1 MSARSKLNRDPAF
14 IRDLMALGRAQADE
28 FLTAVAFERAWK
40 ERDSDAVLSF
50 FADDVELM
58 STEPFPEAGPARGID
73 HVSAFV
79 DEHLSTA
86 TIDLTRKQVAQ
97 DRITWT
103 MKTASRPSGTRERGR
118 AEITLTAGRITS
130 LTLGPSTPTD

>member
-1 MSARSKLNRDPAF
+1 
-14 IRDLMALGRAQADE
+14 
-28 FLTAVAFERAWK
+28 
-40 ERDSDAVLSF
+40 
-50 FADDVELM
+50 M
-58 STEPFPEAGPARGID
+58 STEPFPQAGPARGIG

-103 MKTASRPSGTRERGR
+103 MKTASTSTGARRRGR